1 MFPVT
6 AGQYT
11 VTGNGFADVENVVN
25 ESGHVQTLSNAVA
38 FATTY
43 NVALASAVN
52 FAGGAMATV
61 PGAVSGAA
69 GTRLVGDVTFTGNW
83 SMSSVS
89 YTVPSGSRLTGK
101 NLSGLK
107 STFTIDSG
115 GYAHFAQVEFGQSS
129 GPDNSDN
136 IRINLIV
143 NGTLEVDGEL
153 RYRNNGGNATR
164 LTGSG
169 KVIAK
174 AFYKTGG
181 KRSFVTVKN
190 FEIGAGSASSSPGFG
205 GGISLCA
212 GKTMVINTED
222 HDGNGHTAIWGCS
235 FCVKP
240 SAGNSY
246 STSNVRLSKQG
257 KGMLIM
263 RNRCGITGS
272 TGYTKVYHG
281 YTDVKGGT
289 LRVEE
294 KGQLSSSALT
304 VYGGARFEL
313 ANSVALPNNT
323 TLSGGGNSIDIGN
336 SASLKLTSSSGDNA
350 TITMGTG
357 STLDG
362 NVTLGTNTTVTAGAN
377 AKITGNVSVGTNST
391 VTLGVGAQ
399 IAKTLTMNDGATLK
413 LAVNAD
419 SSMPVST
426 IKLASG
432 NATIK
437 LTGDYSSCA
446 NMFTIK
452 KKLGL
457 LETYSTSLRTIEE
470 DGLVYLMFRA
480 AKNTLRIYIR

>member
-1 MFPVT
+1 
-6 AGQYT
+6 
-11 VTGNGFADVENVVN
+11 
-25 ESGHVQTLSNAVA
+25 
-38 FATTY
+38 
-43 NVALASAVN
+43 
-52 FAGGAMATV
+52 
-61 PGAVSGAA
+61 
-69 GTRLVGDVTFTGNW
+69 
-83 SMSSVS
+83 
-89 YTVPSGSRLTGK
+89 
-101 NLSGLK
+101 
-107 STFTIDSG
+107 
-115 GYAHFAQVEFGQSS
+115 
-129 GPDNSDN
+129 
-136 IRINLIV
+136 
-143 NGTLEVDGEL
+143 
-153 RYRNNGGNATR
+153 
-164 LTGSG
+164 
-169 KVIAK
+169 
-174 AFYKTGG
+174 
-181 KRSFVTVKN
+181 
-190 FEIGAGSASSSPGFG
+190 
-205 GGISLCA
+205 
-212 GKTMVINTED
+212 
-222 HDGNGHTAIWGCS
+222 
-235 FCVKP
+235 
-240 SAGNSY
+240 
-246 STSNVRLSKQG
+246 
-257 KGMLIM
+257 MLIM
-263 RNRCGITGS
+263 RNRCGLTGS

-281 YTDVKGGT
+281 YTDVRGGT

-377 AKITGNVSVGTNST
+377 AKITGNVSVGTYST
-391 VTLGVGAQ
+391 VMLGVGAQ
-399 IAKTLTMNDGATLK
+399 IAKTLTMNDGATLE

-457 LETYSTSLRTIEE
+457 LDPETNAANFTLDATGVTFPPRGTYSTSLRTIEE